1 VRTLIVLLALLTFVP
16 GTASAQCVFAS
27 AFGEAYRLSA
37 LDVAIDQ
44 NALWVATSWGVSL
57 YDRTGGAPEPVGS
70 LALPGTTSRVRPA
83 GGGLAY
89 VASGSMVYAVR
100 ASGSDLRVVGSAEA
114 GALISDLLY
123 DSPYLYAATAKGVVQ
138 FELFAPERPILSRTL
153 STTSGLAVSLA
164 RWESSLLVADGD
176 STLDVY
182 ALAVPS
188 IPQKAGTFA
197 SLPRGS
203 AVRVSGGF
211 VFVSDGFQTDVL
223 AMSSREL
230 TRVALVQGIG
240 ALAFSPITTTVAW
253 TAGNDRVLRA
263 VDFTDP
269 ARIAVLFEELMPSG
283 GGSANRVSAI
293 ANADGQLYVAA
304 GDAGLLAYDATK
316 FSEPFPLRSHAFG
329 AMRGIASFSSTIV
342 AAKETGGFA
351 RTGVPGSDGRLTF
364 RDEFATDVIW
374 TILDVSADRML
385 TAGANLGLVLWN
397 PLATPPAEVSSRTN
411 LRAPVRSAVLQ
422 EARAFAV
429 LEDRSVWRVD
439 LSQPIATATEVTP
452 AGTAPTFISG
462 TGNAI
467 ILGEVTERGTTLLRY
482 WTTGDF
488 TAAPVTATLDGAAT
502 AGVALGSGG
511 VVAAVTF
518 RGLNIIDFGA
528 GGTVRTIAGTAG
540 VPAIDLQFSGSD
552 LLVLTPDGL
561 DVRSG
566 SAFAVAQ
573 SFSVP
578 GVPAALHAQSAV
590 AYVATSLGVVSILRR
605 ADRALPEQLETA
617 GFSNDYYRDG
627 TAAGN
632 FVFLTDGR
640 NVDWIVVS
648 NGVPRRVRRL
658 VSGANVVDLTAT
670 GSRLVTLSASGL
682 LASIPFGPGPA
693 ATHQIDEGSDA
704 VPLEL
709 HAFGDAVYVSLS
721 RGCLAGGC
729 EKKTLVFDTRQGLV
743 QTAALPG
750 GLLDLATS
758 GSRAWGLFDLPAEI
772 RALDF
777 ADAFHPVAGSSVASE
792 GNPVSL
798 AHSAAQKTVYAL
810 GTRAYAYAEQT
821 LARTGELLAP
831 WESDPSARV
840 GYNDQ
845 LLRISGECAL
855 VTGRAFSPSLFRV
868 AGPLAWDSAGAP
880 AVPAAAKS
888 QFTGG
893 GTTFVLTD
901 YSLELWRAAAVPAR
915 KRPAR

>member
-1 VRTLIVLLALLTFVP
+1 MRTLIVLLSLLTFVP
-16 GTASAQCVFAS
+16 GNASAQCVFGS
-27 AFGEAYRLSA
+27 SFGEPYRLSA

-44 NALWVATSWGVSL
+44 DSLWVATSWGLSL
-57 YDRTGGAPEPVGS
+57 YDRAGGAPEPGGS
-70 LALPGTTSRVRPA
+70 LALPGTTSRVRSA

-89 VASGSMVYAVR
+89 VASGSAVYAVR
-100 ASGSDLRVVGSAEA
+100 ASGSELRVVGSAEA

-138 FELFAPERPILSRTL
+138 FELFAPERPIFSRTL

-164 RWESSLLVADGD
+164 RFESSLLVADGD
-176 STLDVY
+176 ATLDVY
-182 ALAVPS
+182 SVAVPS
-188 IPQKAGTFA
+188 IPQKTGTVS

-203 AVRVSGGF
+203 AVRVSSGRIY
-211 VFVSDGFQTDVL
+211 VSDGFQTDVL
-223 AMSSREL
+223 AMSFGEL
-230 TRVALVQGIG
+230 RRVALVQGIG
-240 ALAFSPITTTVAW
+240 ALAFSPIMSSVAW

-269 ARIAVLFEELMPSG
+269 AHVAVLFEELIPSG

-293 ANADGQLYVAA
+293 AYADGQLYVAA

-316 FSEPFPLRSHAFG
+316 FRDPFPLRSHAFG
-329 AMRGIASFSSTIV
+329 AMRGIASFPSAIV
-342 AAKETGGFA
+342 AARETGGFA
-351 RTGVPGSDGRLTF
+351 RTGEPGSDGQLTY
-364 RDEFATDVIW
+364 RDEFATDVAW
-374 TILDVSADRML
+374 TILDASSDRML
-385 TAGANLGLVLWN
+385 TTGPSAGLVLWN
-397 PLATPPAEVSSRTN
+397 PLATPPAVVSKLS

-422 EARAFAV
+422 EGRALVV
-429 LEDRSVWRVD
+429 LDDRSMWRVD
-439 LSQPIATATEVTP
+439 LTQSAATASDVTP
-452 AGTAPTFISG
+452 AGTAPTFVSG
-462 TGNAI
+462 AGSAVVA
-467 ILGEVTERGTTLLRY
+467 GEVADAGTTTLRY
-482 WTTGDF
+482 WATGDLS
-488 TAAPVTATLDGAAT
+488 ASPVTATLDGAAT
-502 AGVALGSGG
+502 AGVALSSGG
-511 VVAAVTF
+511 VAAAVTF
-518 RGLNIIDFGA
+518 RGLNIVDFSSGGA
-528 GGTVRTIAGTAG
+528 VRTIAGTAG
-540 VPAIDLQFSGSD
+540 VPAIDLQFSESD
-552 LLVLTPDGL
+552 LLLLTPDGL

-578 GVPAALHAQSAV
+578 GAPAALHAQNSV

-640 NVDWIVVS
+640 NVDWFVVS
-648 NGVPRRVRRL
+648 NGVPRRARRI
-658 VSGANVVDLTAT
+658 VSGASVVDLAAT

-682 LASIPFGPGPA
+682 LTSIPFGPGSA

-709 HAFGDAVYVSLS
+709 HAVGDAVYVSLS
-721 RGCLAGGC
+721 RGCLSGGC

-750 GLLDLATS
+750 GLLDLAVS

-772 RALDF
+772 RALDLS
-777 ADAFHPVAGSSVASE
+777 DAFHPVTGSAVASE

-810 GTRAYAYAEQT
+810 GARAYAYAEQT

-831 WESDPSARV
+831 WENDPSARV

-868 AGPLAWDSAGAP
+868 AGALAWEGAGTP

-915 KRPAR
+915 KRPTR